1 MGQAVAGI
9 SIKMNEPQSPEEQQA
24 KQSIERSGI
33 NQALIDLSEQY
44 FPFESDLTIEYGAED
59 GPLYDPSEQSILI
72 PYAFYLE
79 SVDYFAENRD
89 EEESGASA
97 ESGAID
103 TMLHTLLHEVGHA
116 YVVERE
122 IAILGKEEDVVDNFA
137 AIILLNY
144 VENGD
149 DVSISAADMFAFE
162 SQSEENSEYYELGE
176 YAGEHSFDLQR
187 YFATLC
193 LVFGSDPDK
202 HKHLLDEVEEDF
214 ITDRREHC
222 IDSFETV
229 NNNWH
234 QYLTSAE

>member
-1 MGQAVAGI
+1 MTTTQTL
-9 SIKMNEPQSPEEQQA
+9 
-24 KQSIERSGI
+24 IE
-33 NQALIDLSEQY
+33 LSAEY
-44 FPFESDLTIEYGAED
+44 FPFDSDLTIEYGADD
-59 GPLYDPSEQSILI
+59 GPLYDPMEQSILI
-72 PYAFYLE
+72 PYAFFLE
-79 SVDYFAENRD
+79 SMDYFAENRD
-89 EEESGASA
+89 EETTGASA

-122 IAILGKEEDVVDNFA
+122 IAILGKEEDAVDNFA

-149 DVSISAADMFAFE
+149 QVSISAADMFAFE
-162 SQSEENSEYYELGE
+162 SQSDDNPEYYALGE

-193 LVFGSDPDK
+193 LVFGSNPSK
-202 HKHLLDEVEEDF
+202 HRDLLNEVEEDY
-214 ITDRREHC
+214 ISDRREHC
-222 IDSFETV
+222 IESFETV

-234 QYLTSAE
+234 QYLTSNE